1 MTGRHHA
8 ARVRRLLTAAL
19 LGPVL
24 AACGS
29 TVEAGQQATGGGGLS
44 YAGGAAGTN
53 SGGAPSSTGNGA
65 GFAPGAVGAPG
76 GPSYVGNGTAPGASG
91 TSTVGG
97 TNPSQGA
104 TSAGGHDTSAIR
116 VGFELIQ
123 GGNQIVAQGLGTP
136 VNFGDGKAEVTG
148 IVNDINKH
156 GGINGRHIQ
165 PYFGNWNAAS
175 GDNGRQADCTQ
186 LTEDD
191 HVSFIIT
198 VVNMSAEYVACAA
211 QHHVPIINASFGA
224 GDDYMYRQFP
234 LYLYTASLMSLN
246 KEEQLVLTTG
256 RGSGRVSTS
265 RRVGVVIDN
274 TPPGDPQY
282 DRVLNATVAPTLKA
296 WGIPYETF
304 SVATQG
310 DVNNAVLRF
319 RADGVKT
326 VVFIAPS
333 GIIEILFMQAA
344 EQQQWRPDYILG
356 DSTDPWFIGE
366 AAPTAQV
373 QHITGAGS
381 LPVSNVPESQYPTT
395 AREKQCFAVIRA
407 AGETNT
413 NRHSSLTA
421 TPYCEATWEFVAVAS
436 KVVGALTPVSYFN
449 AYSQVGTSFD
459 PVTTFAINFANGRH
473 TGAARYR
480 TLGYASQCQCITY
493 TSGLRPIP

>member
-1 MTGRHHA
+1 MTVRGHSQRM
-8 ARVRRLLTAAL
+8 RRLVTAAL
-19 LGPVL
+19 LVPAI

-29 TVEAGQQATGGGGLS
+29 TVEAGRQATGGGLS
-44 YAGGAAGTN
+44 YSGGAAGSTGGAASS
-53 SGGAPSSTGNGA
+53 SGGSGA
-65 GFAPGAVGAPG
+65 GSAPGVVGGPG
-76 GPSYVGNGTAPGASG
+76 GASYAGSGATAGASG
-91 TSTVGG
+91 TSAAAGPNASLGG
-97 TNPSQGA
+97 AS
-104 TSAGGHDTSAIR
+104 GGGRDTSPIR
-116 VGFELIQ
+116 VGFEVIQ

-191 HVSFIIT
+191 KVSFIIT
-198 VVNMSAEYVACAA
+198 VVNMSAEYVACGA

-256 RGSGRVSTS
+256 RGSGRVATS

-282 DRVLNATVAPTLKA
+282 NRVLNATVAPTLKA

-344 EQQQWRPDYILG
+344 
-356 DSTDPWFIGE
+356 
-366 AAPTAQV
+366 
-373 QHITGAGS
+373 
-381 LPVSNVPESQYPTT
+381 
-395 AREKQCFAVIRA
+395 
-407 AGETNT
+407 
-413 NRHSSLTA
+413 
-421 TPYCEATWEFVAVAS
+421 
-436 KVVGALTPVSYFN
+436 
-449 AYSQVGTSFD
+449 
-459 PVTTFAINFANGRH
+459 
-473 TGAARYR
+473 
-480 TLGYASQCQCITY
+480 
-493 TSGLRPIP
+493 